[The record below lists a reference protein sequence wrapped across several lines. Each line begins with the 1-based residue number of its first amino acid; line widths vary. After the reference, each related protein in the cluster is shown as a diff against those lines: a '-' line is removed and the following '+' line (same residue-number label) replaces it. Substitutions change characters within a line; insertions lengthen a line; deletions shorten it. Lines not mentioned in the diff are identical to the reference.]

1 MKVQYWSSL
10 TKTQE
15 ETYKINENT
24 NVHCVIK
31 GTLEIAPSKT
41 HENSHEEKYINQF
54 AGAPGPRL

>member
-31 GTLEIAPSKT
+31 GTLKIAPFEDT
-41 HENSHEEKYINQF
+41 
-54 AGAPGPRL
+54 